1 MIVLCS
7 NCSTRLQLDDTKI
20 PTRPFTVRCPKCQNI
35 IQAQPP
41 AAPAEPSAL
50 SLGET
55 PSLENRRY
63 KPQAAA
69 PAFMPEKA
77 AAAAEEVQGYGN
89 QGQAAPTDL
98 AAALLELLQKGGA
111 AAPAK
116 TPTSSRLKWERRR
129 ALVCVSPPR
138 REALGRALVNADYQV
153 YIAEDTSQAIE
164 RMREDQMD
172 VIVLEA
178 DFNPVEQGAAFVTS
192 EINVL
197 SPAKRRRLVFV
208 HLSPSART
216 LDSHAAFV
224 QNVNLIV
231 NTADIENLP
240 QVLERTMRDFN
251 DLYRDFNAAINVAA
265 I

>member
-7 NCSTRLQLDDTKI
+7 NCTTRLQLDDTKI

-50 SLGET
+50 SLGES

-77 AAAAEEVQGYGN
+77 AAAEDEP
-89 QGQAAPTDL
+89 GQAAPNDL
-98 AAALLELLQKGGA
+98 AALLLELLQKGGA

-116 TPTSSRLKWERRR
+116 TPSASRLKWERRR
-129 ALVCVSPPR
+129 ALVCVTPPR
-138 REALGRALVNADYQV
+138 RADIGRALVDADYQV

-172 VIVLEA
+172 VVVLEA
-178 DFNPVEQGAAFVTS
+178 EFDPVEQGAAFVTS

-208 HLSPSART
+208 HLSPTART

-224 QNVNLIV
+224 QSVNLIV
-231 NTADIENLP
+231 NTADIETLP

-251 DLYRDFNAAINVAA
+251 DLYRDFNAAHNVAA

>member
-1 MIVLCS
+1 MIVVCS
-7 NCSTRLQLDDTKI
+7 NCTTRLQLDDTKI
-20 PTRPFTVRCPKCQNI
+20 PTRAFTVRCPKCQNI

-41 AAPAEPSAL
+41 AQSSEPSAL

-55 PSLENRRY
+55 PALENRRY

-69 PAFMPEKA
+69 PAFMPERA
-77 AAAAEEVQGYGN
+77 AGADEVQGYGN
-89 QGQAAPTDL
+89 QPAANDL
-98 AAALLELLQKGGA
+98 AGLLMDLLQKNA
-111 AAPAK
+111 AAPAANS
-116 TPTSSRLKWERRR
+116 PASSRLKWERRR
-129 ALVCVSPPR
+129 ALVCVTPAR
-138 REALGRALVNADYQV
+138 REAIGRAMVDADYQV

-172 VIVLEA
+172 VVVLEA
-178 DFNPVEQGAAFVTS
+178 EFDPVEQGAAFVTS

-208 HLSPSART
+208 HLSQTART

-224 QNVNLIV
+224 QNVNLMV
-231 NTADIENLP
+231 NTADVENLP

-251 DLYRDFNAAINVAA
+251 DLYRDFNAALNVAA